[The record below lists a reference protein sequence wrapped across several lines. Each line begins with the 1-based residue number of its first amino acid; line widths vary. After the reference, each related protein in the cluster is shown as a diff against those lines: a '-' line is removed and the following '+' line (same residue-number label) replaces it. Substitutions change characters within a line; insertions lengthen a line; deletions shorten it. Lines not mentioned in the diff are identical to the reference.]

1 MINEVHTNETKF
13 NEDLSERFIAGTPD
27 VASAVGLAAACKY
40 LKNLGMDAVEQH
52 DRELVNYAL
61 KALKE
66 LEASGELKVVGP
78 VEDRVGSVAF
88 IHKFVHA
95 HDVAQILDS
104 IGVAV
109 RSGHH
114 CCMPLHESCG
124 WAATVRASFQI
135 YNEKTDVDR
144 LVEGLE
150 KVKKTFL
157 V

>member
-1 MINEVHTNETKF
+1 MGIGGLLVRKELLVSEVMQPWLFGGGMINEVHTNETKF

-109 RSGHH
+109 RSGH
-114 CCMPLHESCG
+114 LY
-124 WAATVRASFQI
+124 AAA
-135 YNEKTDVDR
+135 
-144 LVEGLE
+144 
-150 KVKKTFL
+150 
-157 V
+157 